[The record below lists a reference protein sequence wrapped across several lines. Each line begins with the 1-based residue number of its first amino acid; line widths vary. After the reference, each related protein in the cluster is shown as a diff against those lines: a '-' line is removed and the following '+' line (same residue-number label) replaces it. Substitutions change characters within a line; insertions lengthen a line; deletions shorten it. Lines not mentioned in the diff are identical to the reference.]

1 MRLVWVLAAALRA
14 ERLEWTTTVEGH
26 IVLQPRYAG
35 SFDGA
40 TAMVSLNGNDFVAIP
55 AQDGYFAFRK
65 VPPGEYLLQVSHA
78 DLDFDNVLL
87 EVTER
92 GGNSVSAFHID
103 RAYGRGLPLK
113 YPLQLSPQGVYRF
126 IERPVSTANS
136 LMQAAAQRPMM
147 MMMPVMV
154 GFMFLVQTLAPT
166 EEKTPP
172 KTATKAVAGGKK

>member
-1 MRLVWVLAAALRA
+1 MRLVWFLAAALSA
-14 ERLEWTTTVEGH
+14 DRLEWTTTVEGN

-35 SFDGA
+35 TYDGA
-40 TAMVSLNGNDFVAIP
+40 TATVTLNGNDFVAIP

-65 VPPGEYLLQVSHA
+65 VPPGEYLMQVSHA

-92 GGNSVSAFHID
+92 GGNTVQAFHLD

-113 YPLQLSPQGVYRF
+113 YPLQLSPQGVFRF
-126 IERPVSTANS
+126 IERPVSTADS
-136 LMQAAAQRPMM
+136 LLHAVAQRPMM

-154 GFMFLVQTLAPT
+154 GFMFLIQTFAPPP
-166 EEKTPP
+166 EKPMP
-172 KTATKAVAGGKK
+172 KAKAVAGGKK